1 MASNKHWGK
10 MRSVSCLLLLL
21 AVLCTSCTGQYASKS
36 GKPAASGSDKFIL
49 VTINTGDTYAELA
62 ATHLKDKD
70 KAWQIAALNQ
80 YAPLSPGQ
88 RIAVPLVPVIPG
100 GLFKNG
106 YQTVP
111 VLAYSG
117 MAKTPSGSKTV
128 SVTEFGRQLDYLK
141 DNGYVTVS
149 IDRFLDFLDLRDQLP
164 SKAVVITLDDAAGWA
179 YSIAYPALKQRA
191 MRAAF
196 FIAPDDIGRPGKVT
210 WPQLA
215 EMTAA
220 GMLVGI
226 YGPGIQKPAR
236 EDAKAYLEAFEGQI
250 VAPRR
255 TFRRH
260 LKQPCRYYAYP
271 QGVSDD
277 MAIAI
282 LKKHGFKA
290 AFTRK
295 PGSNP
300 FFTDKFQINR
310 FEIDGHDGMNRFR
323 QGLATFHPL
332 ELK

>member
-1 MASNKHWGK
+1 MRLISN
-10 MRSVSCLLLLL
+10 LLMLL
-21 AVLCTSCTGQYASKS
+21 VMLCTACTGQYASKS
-36 GKPAASGSDKFIL
+36 QTPAADVSEKFIL
-49 VTINTGDTYAELA
+49 VTISAGDTYAGLA

-111 VLAYSG
+111 VLVYTG
-117 MAKTPSGSKTV
+117 MSKTPSGSKTI

-149 IDRFLDFLDLRDQLP
+149 IDRFLHFLDLRDQLP

-191 MRAAF
+191 MQAAF

-215 EMTAA
+215 EMTTE
-220 GMLVGI
+220 GMQIGV

-236 EDAKAYLEAFEGQI
+236 EDAKAYLEAFEAQI
-250 VAPRR
+250 VTPRR
-255 TFRRH
+255 IFRRH
-260 LKQPCRYYAYP
+260 LKMPCRYYAYP
-271 QGVSDD
+271 GGVSDD
-277 MAIAI
+277 MAIAV

-300 FFTDKFQINR
+300 FYTDNFKISR
-310 FEIDGHDGMNRFR
+310 FEIDGHDGMSRFR